1 MDALQL
7 PNRFFYY
14 IGDII
19 GLLEAVNI
27 LPLSLMEDFGELEMM
42 SRQIEI

>member
-7 PNRFFYY
+7 PNRLFYC

-19 GLLEAVNI
+19 ALLEAVNI